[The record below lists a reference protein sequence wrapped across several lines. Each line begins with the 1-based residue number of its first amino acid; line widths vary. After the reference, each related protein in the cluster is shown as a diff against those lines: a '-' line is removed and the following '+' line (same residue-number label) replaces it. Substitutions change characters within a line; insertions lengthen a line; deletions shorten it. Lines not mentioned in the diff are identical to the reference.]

1 MKNIT
6 NSLILIIT
14 LLGSFNAN
22 ALLIKLDFVTNPSVD
37 YWGDV
42 TTGFDVSQAGFAPTA
57 FTTITENILKYI
69 REDFYSNAYGFI
81 PNNQQ
86 LDIDFIIAQHGTDVS
101 GIDANNQT
109 IQIGSTS
116 TSSYF
121 GQACLSC
128 VSNASVPSNTIF
140 GSIFS
145 NNIYNGLL
153 AAAGGSWDL
162 IEATN
167 AIAGTL
173 SHEIGHSL
181 GISHPSGPEAN
192 PGESP
197 WGLVATGASP
207 SNMPNSERLK
217 NRAFS
222 YATMELLVQNIGL
235 RTIALPVPEPSS
247 FFLMLAGCFLML
259 NRLIKN
265 SLINR

>member
-1 MKNIT
+1 MNNII
-6 NSLILIIT
+6 NSLILVIT
-14 LLGSFNAN
+14 LMGSFNAN
-22 ALLIKLDFVTNPSVD
+22 ALLIKLDFVSSPSVD
-37 YWGDV
+37 MWGDV
-42 TTGFDVSQAGFAPTA
+42 TTGFDVTQAGFSPTS
-57 FTTITENILKYI
+57 FTAITENILDYI
-69 REDFYSNAYGFI
+69 REDFYSTAYGFI

-86 LDIDFIIAQHGTDVS
+86 LDIDFIIAQHSTDVS

-116 TSSYF
+116 SSSSY
-121 GQACLSC
+121 GQACVSC

-145 NNIYNGLL
+145 NNIFNGLL
-153 AAAGGSWDL
+153 SSAGGSWDL
-162 IEATN
+162 TEATN
-167 AIAGTL
+167 AIAGTI

-181 GISHPSGPEAN
+181 GISHPNGPEAN

-207 SNMPNSERLK
+207 SNMPNGERLK

-222 YATMELLVQNIGL
+222 YDTMELLVQNVGL
-235 RTIALPVPEPSS
+235 RTVTLPVPEPSS
-247 FFLMLAGCFLML
+247 LFLMLAGCFLML